1 MNAHAGKWIP
11 WIWGLLAVALLG
23 GCSKDES
30 LKSEPGPV
38 PGPDRIEIRLSGGI
52 ALSDAGSKALA
63 SLPATR
69 AVVDANHEADLR
81 VSFAR
86 IDQNGADGGWPSYTT
101 ASVLG
106 ATCKGNAAG
115 VTGATSIVFD
125 VPQYYLVRETNNG
138 TKLVGWYPQ
147 AEAAGGVVAWTIDGV
162 SDVMLTDE
170 LEGNKNADARFGTAG
185 KIFEFAHCLTQLKV
199 WAYAVD
205 EAAKNVWGTIPE
217 GGIVLKSQFPTCK
230 VELPATVTFEGIPAD
245 LALPA
250 KKAADDGAI
259 GYPLALP
266 VAASF
271 DEADAA
277 ACGYALV
284 APIAVGGT
292 LTLSVATSEGGT
304 RDVPLTL
311 PAAGF
316 GAGKAYD
323 VVLKFTSTQI
333 TPQATISPWEEA
345 GDRIE
350 VIL

>member
-106 ATCKGNAAG
+106 ASCKGNAAG

-147 AEAAGGVVAWTIDGV
+147 AEAAGEESSLGR
-162 SDVMLTDE
+162 S
-170 LEGNKNADARFGTAG
+170 
-185 KIFEFAHCLTQLKV
+185 
-199 WAYAVD
+199 
-205 EAAKNVWGTIPE
+205 
-217 GGIVLKSQFPTCK
+217 
-230 VELPATVTFEGIPAD
+230 
-245 LALPA
+245 
-250 KKAADDGAI
+250 
-259 GYPLALP
+259 
-266 VAASF
+266 
-271 DEADAA
+271 
-277 ACGYALV
+277 
-284 APIAVGGT
+284 
-292 LTLSVATSEGGT
+292 
-304 RDVPLTL
+304 
-311 PAAGF
+311 AAGERRH
-316 GAGKAYD
+316 A
-323 VVLKFTSTQI
+323 
-333 TPQATISPWEEA
+333 
-345 GDRIE
+345 DR
-350 VIL
+350 

>member
-30 LKSEPGPV
+30 LKSEPGPM
-38 PGPDRIEIRLSGGI
+38 PGLDRIEIRLSGGI

-115 VTGATSIVFD
+115 VTGTTSIVFD
-125 VPQYYLVRETNNG
+125 VPQYYLVRETDNG

-217 GGIVLKSQFPTCK
+217 GGIRARSSCL
-230 VELPATVTFEGIPAD
+230 
-245 LALPA
+245 
-250 KKAADDGAI
+250 
-259 GYPLALP
+259 
-266 VAASF
+266 
-271 DEADAA
+271 
-277 ACGYALV
+277 
-284 APIAVGGT
+284 
-292 LTLSVATSEGGT
+292 
-304 RDVPLTL
+304 R
-311 PAAGF
+311 
-316 GAGKAYD
+316 
-323 VVLKFTSTQI
+323 
-333 TPQATISPWEEA
+333 
-345 GDRIE
+345 R
-350 VIL
+350 

>member
-1 MNAHAGKWIP
+1 M
-11 WIWGLLAVALLG
+11 ALLG

-147 AEAAGGVVAWTIDGV
+147 AEAAGGVVAWTIDG
-162 SDVMLTDE
+162 
-170 LEGNKNADARFGTAG
+170 
-185 KIFEFAHCLTQLKV
+185 
-199 WAYAVD
+199 
-205 EAAKNVWGTIPE
+205 
-217 GGIVLKSQFPTCK
+217 
-230 VELPATVTFEGIPAD
+230 
-245 LALPA
+245 
-250 KKAADDGAI
+250 AI

-323 VVLKFTSTQI
+323 VVLKFTSTQVM
-333 TPQATISPWEEA
+333 PQATISPWEEA